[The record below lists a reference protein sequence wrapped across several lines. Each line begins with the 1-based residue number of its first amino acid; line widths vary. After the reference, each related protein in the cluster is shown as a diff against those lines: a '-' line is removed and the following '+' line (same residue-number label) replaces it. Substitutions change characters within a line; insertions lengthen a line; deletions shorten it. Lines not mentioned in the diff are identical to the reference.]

1 MNKFDSFLPWTKK
14 RIAAFSPEELQLLF
28 AIDKSVIQDQCI
40 PITNLMTLLYSKL
53 NSTTNLTQFKN
64 RQILVNWYQQIGR
77 FTFDIDGLVKK
88 GQLSDRDIDAAK
100 TDVFGINLVGY
111 ARSMTGL
118 GEDIRHLSQLLE
130 LMGIPFCVVILGHP
144 ADDIQNVNVAKGTH
158 SPLYKCSLFC
168 MNLIEFDKLTTV
180 YDDFKNTFGF
190 TILQAPWELPRLPDI
205 PADSL
210 QLVNEFW
217 AISTFVEQAFIQAG
231 YKNVTQVSPVCCDP
245 KPATDYELNINQQRP
260 FTFLY
265 VFDAGSYLSRKNP
278 QALVESF
285 QRAFYQSQNVRLVL
299 KVSNGE
305 RNSQFNEF
313 RQKCAADCRVQL
325 ITEPQSS
332 SQITTLY
339 ERMDCYISLHRS
351 EGFGRT
357 IAEAC
362 LHGKPV
368 IATNWSGSCDI
379 LPVDTELLVEFA
391 LRELRENE
399 YPFGDN
405 QHWAEP
411 SIASAAEK
419 MEIVFNMTKTQRH
432 EIGRKNRKHVA
443 ERYSICTAPAR
454 YQPLFDV
461 YRKQRAK
468 GQL

>member
-1 MNKFDSFLPWTKK
+1 VNKFDSFLPWTKK
-14 RIAAFSPEELQLLF
+14 RVAAFAPGELQLLF

-53 NSTTNLTQFKN
+53 NSTTNLTQFKY
-64 RQILVNWYQQIGR
+64 RQTLVNWYQQIGK

-88 GQLSDRDIDAAK
+88 EQLYERDNNAAK
-100 TDVFGINLVGY
+100 TDMFGINLVGY
-111 ARSMTGL
+111 ARSVTGL
-118 GEDIRHLSQLLE
+118 GEDIRYLTQLLE
-130 LMGIPFCVVILGHP
+130 LMEIPFCVVILGHA
-144 ADDIQNVNVAKGTH
+144 ADDIQNVNVANASH

-168 MNLIEFDKLTTV
+168 MNLIEFDKFTFV

-190 TILQAPWELPRLPDI
+190 TILQAPWELPALPDI
-205 PADSL
+205 SRDSL
-210 QLVNEFW
+210 RFVDEFW
-217 AISTFVEQAFIQAG
+217 AISKFVEQAFIQAG
-231 YKNVTQVSPVCCDP
+231 YKNVQHVSPICSDP
-245 KPATDYELNINQQRP
+245 KSDSNCESNINQPRP

-278 QALVESF
+278 QAVVESF
-285 QRAFYQSQNVRLVL
+285 QRAFSQSQNVRLVF

-313 RQKCAADCRVQL
+313 RQKCAADCRIQV

-339 ERMDCYISLHRS
+339 EKMDCYISLHRS

-362 LHGKPV
+362 LHGNPV

-379 LPVDTELLVEFA
+379 LPVDSELLVEFS
-391 LRELRENE
+391 LRELREDE

-411 SIASAAEK
+411 SIASGAEK

-432 EIGRKNRKHVA
+432 EIGRKNRQHVA
-443 ERYSICTAPAR
+443 ERYSISTAAER
-454 YQPLFDV
+454 YQILFTK
-461 YRKQRAK
+461 YEKQLKIGA
-468 GQL
+468 L